1 MRYAGV
7 IQNDVING
15 EGVCTSFFTQG
26 CPHHCPGCFNPETW
40 DPKGGIQLPVGYKE
54 KIYKILTDNN
64 IERNLYIL
72 GGEPLSPWNLIIV
85 KELIKYIKSHL
96 PHIKIYLWTGYTL
109 EELNKNLDKNV
120 KYILSNIDYLI
131 DGKFI
136 EEQKDLTLHL
146 RGSKNQR
153 IFQNI
158 NGSFNLI
165 S

>member
-64 IERNLYIL
+64 IERNLSIL
-72 GGEPLSPWNLIIV
+72 PNEVDWICDP
-85 KELIKYIKSHL
+85 
-96 PHIKIYLWTGYTL
+96 
-109 EELNKNLDKNV
+109 
-120 KYILSNIDYLI
+120 
-131 DGKFI
+131 GK
-136 EEQKDLTLHL
+136 
-146 RGSKNQR
+146 RG
-153 IFQNI
+153 
-158 NGSFNLI
+158 
-165 S
+165 